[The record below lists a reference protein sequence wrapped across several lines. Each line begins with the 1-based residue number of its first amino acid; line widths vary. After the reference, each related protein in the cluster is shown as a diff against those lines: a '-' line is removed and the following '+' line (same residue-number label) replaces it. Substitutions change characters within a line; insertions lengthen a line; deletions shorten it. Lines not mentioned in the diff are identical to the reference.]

1 MILSLFLEIWKEP
14 KKRILIAAFSF
25 CIILALCLSTNRLKP
40 SISDIY
46 EENGYTITWQ
56 DRKEITLQIP
66 KNKLTDDIYT
76 EEGQVFDENEVIV
89 YETNTSKVYLYKA
102 MISNE
107 SDDLLYFMFDISYN
121 LPKTGDVLTI
131 YSIEEDGDYTD
142 ELKIIDGALKDDVLI
157 YHNAISLRGTG
168 PNEKFA
174 LYVTKEACQQASGT
188 MEMKIQ
194 LAEISYVTG
203 KAENEENVPKE
214 IVATY
219 EKTVSES
226 EHDVYDEYIFNTYY
240 KMSDGTWA
248 ADIEDSEG
256 EVTRYE
262 YQYRIVY
269 HDFLPNASVC
279 SNYIVLS
286 NSKNISFKQVWMASG
301 LSSNLDDYF
310 KPEDANIV
318 SMWVGDL
325 ESNHPSRDS
334 DTIYHISEDQ

>member
-121 LPKTGDVLTI
+121 LPKTRDV
-131 YSIEEDGDYTD
+131 
-142 ELKIIDGALKDDVLI
+142 
-157 YHNAISLRGTG
+157 NA
-168 PNEKFA
+168 P
-174 LYVTKEACQQASGT
+174 
-188 MEMKIQ
+188 
-194 LAEISYVTG
+194 
-203 KAENEENVPKE
+203 
-214 IVATY
+214 
-219 EKTVSES
+219 
-226 EHDVYDEYIFNTYY
+226 
-240 KMSDGTWA
+240 
-248 ADIEDSEG
+248 
-256 EVTRYE
+256 
-262 YQYRIVY
+262 
-269 HDFLPNASVC
+269 
-279 SNYIVLS
+279 
-286 NSKNISFKQVWMASG
+286 
-301 LSSNLDDYF
+301 
-310 KPEDANIV
+310 
-318 SMWVGDL
+318 L
-325 ESNHPSRDS
+325 E
-334 DTIYHISEDQ
+334 